1 MSPPPS
7 PSAAPAGVVV
17 PSPAGDAD
25 LSPRGNT
32 LPRELSEFLLELSIA
47 LHKHA
52 IYPPGHPLLAQTVD
66 AVYEALGTLLDER
79 LALSIG
85 VARRQLIIEG
95 VATDEGHPLLA
106 ELASKLHR
114 HHIGAV
120 KFARG
125 IDRTELSDAL
135 SVVGLEPQR
144 DATPLGMQP
153 ELLQTRWTNVK
164 LFALTYDRLELLDGE
179 DDPSTRAGGLRGG
192 GHDAQLWVGLA
203 RAAIAADRGGSD
215 DELAMEPEAVAHA
228 IDQHGREQA
237 YDQVIVG
244 YLLQIAREVK
254 QEGNESTA
262 LQKRISSLV
271 GSLRPETLRRLLEMG
286 GDGPQRR
293 RFVLDA
299 SQGMSVGA
307 VVELVRAAA
316 SAEGQTISHSLV
328 RMLTKLASHATDD
341 HTARG
346 PAADRAFREH
356 VERLV
361 SSWSLDDP
369 NPAMYSAALER
380 IAQKEVAPSA
390 DGRRASM
397 ACEPSRIV
405 AMGLELD
412 DVGERVLRAVA
423 TMLDSGVLG
432 QLLDLLDAAPFAKG
446 TLAPIVW
453 ERIRARD
460 SLRDLLGEA
469 RLDHALVR
477 RMVVRT
483 GTAAVAPLLEALD
496 HRPEASLQER
506 LLSYLALLGPEAAPA
521 IAQHL
526 GAATPTLAREL
537 MLCLAKL
544 APPTAPLEAVEFT
557 NHFDPALRREAVRLL
572 AAYPDTRE
580 TALMNGVS
588 DTDERVVYTA
598 LVAAQSGCPPEVAAV
613 IRRRMDSDELEDAA
627 VRAAAVR
634 AVATVRDAVALE
646 WVLGRV
652 LQTGGLLRRTRIA
665 SATPEVLAS
674 LSALATYWPDD
685 RQVAPAL
692 ALARA
697 STSPS
702 VRAAVQRDGTQAVG

>member
-1 MSPPPS
+1 MSPPSPTAALASAVAPS
-7 PSAAPAGVVV
+7 MSGE
-17 PSPAGDAD
+17 AD
-25 LSPRGNT
+25 LAARANT

-66 AVYEALGTLLDER
+66 AVYDALGTLLEER
-79 LALSIG
+79 VALSIG

-95 VATDEGHPLLA
+95 VATDEGHPLLG
-106 ELASKLHR
+106 ELAGKLHR

-125 IDRTELSDAL
+125 IDRAELSDAL

-153 ELLQTRWTNVK
+153 ELLQSRWINVK

-179 DDPSTRAGGLRGG
+179 DDPSTRSAGLRGG
-192 GHDAQLWVGLA
+192 GQAAQLWVGLA
-203 RAAIAADRGGSD
+203 RAAIAADRGGSS
-215 DELAMEPEAVAHA
+215 DEVAIEPEAVARA

-254 QEGNESTA
+254 QEGSESTS
-262 LQKRISSLV
+262 LQKRISALV
-271 GSLRPETLRRLLEMG
+271 GSLQPETLKRLLEMG

-380 IAQKEVAPSA
+380 IAQKEAAPTA
-390 DGRRASM
+390 DARRASL

-405 AMGLELD
+405 AIGLELD

-423 TMLDSGVLG
+423 TMLDTGTLV
-432 QLLDLLDAAPFAKG
+432 QLLDLLDAAPYPKG
-446 TLAPIVW
+446 TLASIVW

-460 SLRDLLGEA
+460 SLRDLLAES

-483 GTAAVAPLLEALD
+483 GTAAVVPLLEALD

-506 LLSYLALLGPEAAPA
+506 LLSYLGLLGPDAAPA

-526 GAATPTLAREL
+526 AAATPSLAREL
-537 MLCLAKL
+537 ILCLAKL
-544 APPTAPLEAVEFT
+544 APSAAPLEVIEFT

-580 TALMNGVS
+580 TALMNGVR

-598 LVAAQSGCPPEVAAV
+598 LVAAQSSCPPAVASV
-613 IRRRMDSDELEDAA
+613 IRKRMERDELEDAT

-634 AVATVRDAVALE
+634 AVATVRDDGALE

-652 LQTGGLLRRTRIA
+652 LQTGGLLRRTRLA

-674 LSALATYWPDD
+674 LSALATHWPDD
-685 RQVAPAL
+685 TRVAPAL

-697 STSPS
+697 SSSPS
-702 VRAAVQRDGTQAVG
+702 VRAAVQRDGSQTVG